1 MECQTVIEA
10 VLDQLFE
17 IFTLERLLVV
27 MGIVTVA
34 GLVICVGSTYFV
46 VNKLVTLGKD
56 ELYY

>member
-1 MECQTVIEA
+1 MG
-10 VLDQLFE
+10 VLFVVRSEFVQLSN
-17 IFTLERLLVV
+17 FTLERLLIV